1 MILTSPKKQR
11 SKNELKN
18 KKKKGPFKAEKNKLL
33 KKRKNK

>member
-18 KKKKGPFKAEKNKLL
+18 KKKKGPFKAEKKLL